1 MTSKNLEEYNL
12 NDFIHYLFNK
22 FDMNDWPLIWQGKAK
37 KALEIVYL
45 ALKNKKRDHGIP
57 FVYHPIDV
65 ALMIKNELKI
75 KNPKIIIIAL
85 LHDVIEQNR
94 IMAEKNILNKLG
106 KSCLRSIWK
115 LTKEHVAFGRVKK
128 IDDDEKYFRKML
140 KIGDDLFIIKLSDRI
155 SNLKELSECG
165 DYNKIKKYIKD
176 LDTFYIPLTIKRSKN
191 NKYIKKLLSILLKER
206 KQFYGNNDF

>member
-1 MTSKNLEEYNL
+1 MNKNLEEYNL

-22 FDMNDWPLIWQGKAK
+22 FGMNTWPLVWQSKAR
-37 KALEIVYL
+37 KALEIIYFTL
-45 ALKNKKRDHGIP
+45 RNEKRDQGIP
-57 FVYHPIDV
+57 FIYHPIGV
-65 ALMIKNELKI
+65 ALIIKNKLKI

-128 IDDDEKYFRKML
+128 IDDDKKYFRKML
-140 KIGDDLFIIKLSDRI
+140 RISDDLFIIKLSDRI
-155 SNLKELSECG
+155 SNLRELSQCG
-165 DYNKIKKYIKD
+165 DYIKIKKYIKD
-176 LDTFYIPLTIKRSKN
+176 LDTFYIPQTIKRAEK

-206 KQFYGNNDF
+206 KQFYGNK